1 MVRQRKVMTTPETV
15 LIAGPTAS
23 GKSRLAMELAARH
36 GGVVVNADSMQ
47 VYRELGVLTA
57 RPTVEDE
64 AAVPHRLYGTVPAA
78 TRYSVG
84 AWLADVGPVLSAA
97 REAGQLPI
105 VVGGTGL
112 YFKALTEGL
121 AAVPPV
127 PAEVRERV
135 RSEVAGLLAPELHAR
150 LAAVAPD
157 DARQVRPSDRSRIVR
172 ALEVFEATG
181 RSLARWQEAEPLPPL
196 IDPERTRRIVLVV
209 DRTVLH
215 GRIAVRAEAMVRGGG
230 LAEAEAIGRLGLN
243 PELPAMK
250 AIGVRELLDHLAGNT
265 SLDEALAAMKTETR
279 RYAKRQETW
288 FRNQMGD
295 WERAWTVDA

>member
-1 MVRQRKVMTTPETV
+1 MVLPPMIHEAI

-23 GKSRLAMELAARH
+23 GKSRLAMELAAKH

-47 VYRELGVLTA
+47 VYRELGILTA
-57 RPTVEDE
+57 RPSAEDE
-64 AAVPHRLYGTVPAA
+64 AAVPHRLYGTIAAA

-84 AWLADVGPVLSAA
+84 AWLVDVGRALGEL
-97 REAGQLPI
+97 REEGKVPI

-121 AAVPPV
+121 SAVPPI

-135 RSEVAGLLAPELHAR
+135 RDETAGLSAPELHLR
-150 LAAVAPD
+150 LVANSPD
-157 DARQVRPSDRSRIVR
+157 DARQVRPSDRMRILR

-181 RSLARWQEAEPLPPL
+181 RSLARWQEAEPLTPL
-196 IDPERTRRIVLVV
+196 IDPARTHRIVLSV
-209 DRTVLH
+209 DRAVLH
-215 GRIAVRAEAMVRGGG
+215 ERIAARAEAMVHGGA
-230 LAEAEAIGRLGLN
+230 LAEAEALGALGLD

-295 WERAWTVDA
+295 WERVASGVVG

>member
-1 MVRQRKVMTTPETV
+1 MVRPPMTHETI

-23 GKSRLAMELAARH
+23 GKSRLAMELAAEH
-36 GGVVVNADSMQ
+36 GGVVINADSMQ
-47 VYRELGVLTA
+47 VYRELSVLTA
-57 RPTVEDE
+57 RPSADDE
-64 AAVPHRLYGTVPAA
+64 AAVPHRLYGTVAAA

-84 AWLADVGPVLSAA
+84 AWLAHIGEVL
-97 REAGQLPI
+97 REVRDAGQVPI

-112 YFKALTEGL
+112 YFKALTDGL
-121 AAVPPV
+121 SAVPPI

-135 RSEVAGLLAPELHAR
+135 RGETAGLTAPELHVR
-150 LAAVAPD
+150 LAASSPD
-157 DARQVRPSDRSRIVR
+157 DARQVRPSDRMRILR

-181 RSLARWQEAEPLPPL
+181 RSLARWQEAEPLKPL
-196 IDPERTRRIVLVV
+196 IDPAQARRMVLSV
-209 DRTVLH
+209 DRAVLH
-215 GRIAVRAEAMVRGGG
+215 ERIAARAEAMVRGGG
-230 LAEAEAIGRLGLN
+230 LAEAEALGALGLD

-295 WERAWTVDA
+295 WERVAGGAG

>member
-1 MVRQRKVMTTPETV
+1 MVLPRMTRDAI

-36 GGVVVNADSMQ
+36 GGAVVNADSMQ
-47 VYRELGVLTA
+47 VYRELGNLTA
-57 RPTVEDE
+57 RPSAEDE
-64 AAVPHRLYGTVPAA
+64 AAVPHRLYGTVAAA

-84 AWLADVGPVLSAA
+84 AWLGDVGRVLGELRAV
-97 REAGQLPI
+97 GQLPI

-112 YFKALTEGL
+112 YFRALTEGL
-121 AAVPPV
+121 SAVPPV

-135 RSEVAGLLAPELHAR
+135 RDETAGLSAPELHVR
-150 LAAVAPD
+150 LAASAPD
-157 DARQVRPSDRSRIVR
+157 DARQVRPSDRVRILR

-181 RSLARWQEAEPLPPL
+181 RSLARWQEAEPLKPL
-196 IDPERTRRIVLVV
+196 IDPARTQRIVLSV
-209 DRTVLH
+209 DRAVLH
-215 GRIAVRAEAMVRGGG
+215 ERIAARAEAMVHGGA
-230 LAEAEAIGRLGLN
+230 LAEAEALGALGLD

-295 WERAWTVDA
+295 WERVDAGAVG